1 DYYCATRYGSGSMWQ
16 YIF

>member
-1 DYYCATRYGSGSMWQ
+1 DYYCATRYGSGNIWQ

>member
-1 DYYCATRYGSGSMWQ
+1 DYYCATPYGDGSNWQ